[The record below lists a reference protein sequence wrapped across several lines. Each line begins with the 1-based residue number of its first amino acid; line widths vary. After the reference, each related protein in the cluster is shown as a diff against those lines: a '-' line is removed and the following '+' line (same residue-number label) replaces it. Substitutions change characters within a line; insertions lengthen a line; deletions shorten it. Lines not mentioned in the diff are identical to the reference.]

1 MKRSP
6 ATPLVL
12 LLTSLA
18 SAVQAADLTE
28 VANAA
33 WSYDGT
39 WRAARMNWNADQELM
54 VQGRAALFPNVS
66 ASYGRYDN
74 DIELEDLGID
84 QSYDSEA
91 SSFTLTQPLFRVD
104 AWYGYKEAQSSTDIA
119 QANFEQS
126 RQDFVLRV
134 AQGYFGVLRAWDT
147 WVSAK
152 AEEKAIGRQLEQTQ
166 ERFDVGL
173 VPATD
178 VEEAQA
184 TYDLTQV
191 NLIVARQQYDIA
203 RDQLETL
210 TGQQWQTLAELR
222 DELPMEGPQPTDM
235 NDWIEKAKVQNP
247 QVQAALYN
255 TELTENTAKRQLGT
269 MMPQVQLVAQYQ
281 HSHESGH
288 QTRGAG
294 TGGFGG
300 GTGSAGGSGDIQ
312 NRQIGVEVSMPLFQ
326 GGGLNSRRKEA
337 YLRADAADF
346 QYDQAVRDIVQQARS
361 AYRTVEAD
369 ALRIKARKQAIRS
382 TRSALDATQSG
393 YEVGTRNVVDVLNA
407 QRALFA
413 AERDYAN
420 ARYDY
425 IINSLTLKSTTGDL
439 QQGDLAAVNN
449 WLAPDQT
456 LDLYNPDLEGQSEE
470 MMQDNSPI
478 N

>member
-6 ATPLVL
+6 ATSLVL

-18 SAVQAADLTE
+18 SAVQAADLTQ

-39 WRAARMNWNADQELM
+39 WRSARMNWNADQELM

-66 ASYGRYDN
+66 ASYGRYDTEQK
-74 DIELEDLGID
+74 IEDAPPAAADEQNYG
-84 QSYDSEA
+84 SEI
-91 SSFTLTQPLFRVD
+91 STFTLTQPLFRVD

-119 QANFEQS
+119 QANFEQA

-134 AQGYFGVLRAWDT
+134 AQGYFGVLRAWDN

-191 NLIVARQQYDIA
+191 NLIVARQQYEIA

-210 TGQQWQTLAELR
+210 TGQKWATLLELR
-222 DELPMEGPQPTDM
+222 NELPMEGPQPTDM
-235 NDWIEKAKVQNP
+235 NDWIEKAKAQNP
-247 QVQAALYN
+247 QVLAALYN

-269 MMPQVQLVAQYQ
+269 MLPQVQLVGQYQ
-281 HSHESGH
+281 HSHLSPDSSSS
-288 QTRGAG
+288 
-294 TGGFGG
+294 
-300 GTGSAGGSGDIQ
+300 TGSLSSSSLYDTETK
-312 NRQIGVEVSMPLFQ
+312 QIGIEVSMPLFQ

-337 YLRADAADF
+337 YLRADAADY
-346 QYDQAVRDIVQQARS
+346 QYDQAVRDIVQQTRS

-369 ALRIKARKQAIRS
+369 ALRIKARQQAIRS

-449 WLAPDQT
+449 WLAPEQP
-456 LDLYNPDLEGQSEE
+456 LDLYNPDLDGKSEKMVPE
-470 MMQDNSPI
+470 NSSI
-478 N
+478 D

>member
-6 ATPLVL
+6 TKILVL
-12 LLTSLA
+12 MLTSLA
-18 SAVQAADLTE
+18 SSVHAADL
-28 VANAA
+28 VQIANAA

-39 WRAARMNWNADQELM
+39 WRAARMSWDADQQLL

-74 DIELEDLGID
+74 ERELEELGVTQD
-84 QSYDSEA
+84 FGTETTTLQ
-91 SSFTLTQPLFRVD
+91 LTQPLFRVD

-119 QANFEQS
+119 QANFEQA

-147 WVSAK
+147 LVSAK

-184 TYDLTQV
+184 TYDLTRV
-191 NLIVARQQYDIA
+191 NLIVAQQQYDIA

-210 TGQQWQTLAELR
+210 TGQRWETLSELK
-222 DELPMEGPQPTDM
+222 DALPMDGPQPANM
-235 NDWIEKAKVQNP
+235 NDWIEKARAQNP
-247 QVQAALYN
+247 QLLAARYN
-255 TELTENTAKRQLGT
+255 SELSEKTAKRQLGAQL
-269 MMPQVQLVAQYQ
+269 PQVQLVAQYQ
-281 HSHESGH
+281 HSHTAPEDSG
-288 QTRGAG
+288 GAG
-294 TGGFGG
+294 FANGVNPDFE
-300 GTGSAGGSGDIQ
+300 SK
-312 NRQIGVEVSMPLFQ
+312 QIGVEVNLPVFQ

-337 YLRADAADF
+337 ALRADAANF
-346 QYDQAVRDIVQQARS
+346 EYQQALRDIIQQARS
-361 AYRTVEAD
+361 AYRTVESD
-369 ALRIKARKQAIRS
+369 ALRVSARKQAIRS
-382 TRSALDATQSG
+382 ARSALEATQSG

-407 QRALFA
+407 QQALFA

-439 QQGDLAAVNN
+439 QQGDLAAINQ
-449 WLAPDQT
+449 WLSDTNT
-456 LDLYNPDLEGQSEE
+456 LNIYQPDLEGRSDALVPETRY
-470 MMQDNSPI
+470 
-478 N
+478 

>member
-6 ATPLVL
+6 TKTLVL
-12 LLTSLA
+12 MLTSLA
-18 SAVQAADLTE
+18 STVHAANLVD

-33 WSYDGT
+33 WSYDDT
-39 WRAARMNWNADQELM
+39 WRAARMSWDADQQLL

-74 DIELEDLGID
+74 EREIEDLGLE
-84 QSYDSEA
+84 QNYGSEV
-91 SSFTLTQPLFRVD
+91 STFTLTQPLFRVD
-104 AWYGYKEAQSSTDIA
+104 AWYGYKEAKSSTDIA
-119 QANFEQS
+119 QANFEQA

-147 WVSAK
+147 LVSAK

-184 TYDLTQV
+184 TYDLTRV
-191 NLIVARQQYDIA
+191 NLIVAQQQYDIA

-210 TGQQWQTLAELR
+210 SGQRWETLSELK
-222 DELPMEGPQPTDM
+222 DALPMDGPQPANM
-235 NDWIEKAKVQNP
+235 NDWIEKAQAQNP
-247 QVQAALYN
+247 QVLAARYN
-255 TELTENTAKRQLGT
+255 SELTENTAKRQLGAQL
-269 MMPQVQLVAQYQ
+269 PQVQLVAQYQ
-281 HSHESGH
+281 HSHLSPDEENSL
-288 QTRGAG
+288 
-294 TGGFGG
+294 GGQQSSLYD
-300 GTGSAGGSGDIQ
+300 TE
-312 NRQIGVEVSMPLFQ
+312 NKQIGVEVSMPLFQ

-337 YLRADAADF
+337 ALRADAAGY
-346 QYDQAVRDIVQQARS
+346 QYQQALRDIIQQARS
-361 AYRTVEAD
+361 AYRTVESD
-369 ALRIKARKQAIRS
+369 ALRVSARKQAIRS
-382 TRSALDATQSG
+382 ARSALEATQSG

-407 QRALFA
+407 QQALFA

-439 QQGDLAAVNN
+439 QQGDLAAINQ
-449 WLAPDQT
+449 WLSDSDVLNVYQ
-456 LDLYNPDLEGQSEE
+456 PDLEGKSDALMPETRY
-470 MMQDNSPI
+470 
-478 N
+478 

>member
-6 ATPLVL
+6 TKILVL
-12 LLTSLA
+12 MLTSLA
-18 SAVQAADLTE
+18 SSVHAADLIQI
-28 VANAA
+28 ANAA

-39 WRAARMNWNADQELM
+39 WRAARMSWDADQQLL

-74 DIELEDLGID
+74 EREIEDLGLD
-84 QSYDSEA
+84 QNYGSEV
-91 SSFTLTQPLFRVD
+91 STFTLTQPLFRVD

-119 QANFEQS
+119 QANFQQA

-147 WVSAK
+147 LVSAK

-184 TYDLTQV
+184 TYDLTRV
-191 NLIVARQQYDIA
+191 NLIVAQQQYDIA

-210 TGQQWQTLAELR
+210 SGQRWETLSELK
-222 DELPMEGPQPTDM
+222 DALPMEGPQPANMD
-235 NDWIEKAKVQNP
+235 DWIEKARAQNP
-247 QVQAALYN
+247 QLLAARYN
-255 TELTENTAKRQLGT
+255 SELSERTAKRQLGAQL
-269 MMPQVQLVAQYQ
+269 PQVQLVAQYQ
-281 HSHESGH
+281 HSHLSPDEENNLASG
-288 QTRGAG
+288 QQSSLYDT
-294 TGGFGG
+294 
-300 GTGSAGGSGDIQ
+300 Q
-312 NRQIGVEVSMPLFQ
+312 NRQIGVEVSLPLFQ

-337 YLRADAADF
+337 ALRADAADF
-346 QYDQAVRDIVQQARS
+346 EYQQAMRDIIQQARS
-361 AYRTVEAD
+361 AYRTVESD
-369 ALRIKARKQAIRS
+369 ALRVSARKQAIRS
-382 TRSALDATQSG
+382 ARSALEATQSG

-407 QRALFA
+407 QQALFA

-439 QQGDLAAVNN
+439 QQGDLAGINQ
-449 WLAPDQT
+449 WLSDTNT
-456 LDLYNPDLEGQSEE
+456 LNIYQPDLEGRSDALVPETRY
-470 MMQDNSPI
+470 
-478 N
+478 

>member
-6 ATPLVL
+6 TKILVL
-12 LLTSLA
+12 MLTSLA
-18 SAVQAADLTE
+18 SSVHAADLVE
-28 VANAA
+28 IANAA

-39 WRAARMNWNADQELM
+39 WRAARMSWDADQQLL
-54 VQGRAALFPNVS
+54 VQGRAALFPTVS
-66 ASYGRYDN
+66 ATYGRYDTER
-74 DIELEDLGID
+74 ELKDLGVT
-84 QSYDSEA
+84 QE
-91 SSFTLTQPLFRVD
+91 FGTETTTVQLTQPLFRMD
-104 AWYGYKEAQSSTDIA
+104 AWYGYKEAKSSTDIA
-119 QANFEQS
+119 QANFQQA

-147 WVSAK
+147 LVSAK

-184 TYDLTQV
+184 TYDLTRV
-191 NLIVARQQYDIA
+191 NLIVAQQQYDIA
-203 RDQLETL
+203 RDQLESLSGQRWETL
-210 TGQQWQTLAELR
+210 SELK
-222 DELPMEGPQPTDM
+222 DELPMKGPQPADM
-235 NDWIEKAKVQNP
+235 NDWIDKAQSQNP
-247 QVQAALYN
+247 QVLAARYN
-255 TELTENTAKRQLGT
+255 SELTEKTAKRQLGAQL
-269 MMPQVQLVAQYQ
+269 PQVQFVAQYQ
-281 HSHESGH
+281 NANSIPEDNS
-288 QTRGAG
+288 A
-294 TGGFGG
+294 TGFA
-300 GTGSAGGSGDIQ
+300 TGINPDSDTK
-312 NRQIGVEVSMPLFQ
+312 QIGVEVTMPLFQ

-337 YLRADAADF
+337 ALRADAAVY
-346 QYDQAVRDIVQQARS
+346 QYQQALRDIIQQSRS
-361 AYRTVEAD
+361 AYRTVESD
-369 ALRIKARKQAIRS
+369 ALRVSARKQAIRS
-382 TRSALDATQSG
+382 ARSALEATQSG

-407 QRALFA
+407 QQALFA